1 MQMMQLM
8 ILQQGYEANRHV
20 KKRTQSY
27 LSPVDRLDSILEDN
41 SCPAVTLD
49 SMADLCVIGH
59 RFGHMVVIAA
69 GFNFEFAKTTT
80 ATKYS

>member
-1 MQMMQLM
+1 MNEMNETMQMMQLM
-8 ILQQGYEANRHV
+8 ILQQGCEANRHV

-49 SMADLCVIGH
+49 SMADVTGREKRDGMLFSNS
-59 RFGHMVVIAA
+59 R
-69 GFNFEFAKTTT
+69 
-80 ATKYS
+80 